1 MEREK
6 KRDKSSPKQSLQRY
20 LFPITIISSILI
32 SGSVGYTASQIA
44 INNSSSDFAEIN
56 TTENQITEARNES
69 IKVIET
75 EIPKIISDL
84 EKYNQDIDLI
94 DENIKWL
101 DGNLAPIR
109 DATGKF
115 GTAISVVNG
124 VSTFVNVPIASK
136 MSTNLAFAQI
146 KLDEVDSILF
156 RMENLTVIK
165 QEMSDSHQKLKL
177 LYEEYQKEKSIEK
190 LLQIEEELNSNLIYQ
205 IEDLR
210 NITME
215 AHEVFELSSN
225 VLVTVNDA
233 KSLFNSI
240 QEKGGDTLD
249 AIQFWKDNEEDYE
262 IERNIKKDLEKDLAA
277 SKEKIQN
284 LPDELAQQSID
295 SITSIS
301 NVQKELQTIRM
312 AQMVISE

>member
-1 MEREK
+1 MEPEK
-6 KRDKSSPKQSLQRY
+6 KRAKSSPKQSLQRY

-32 SGSVGYTASQIA
+32 SGSVGYIASQIA
-44 INNSSSDFAEIN
+44 INNSSSDSAEISAMKN
-56 TTENQITEARNES
+56 QLTENRKDS

-84 EKYNQDIDLI
+84 EKYNQDINLI

-115 GTAISVVNG
+115 DTAISVVNG

-146 KLDEVDSILF
+146 KLEEVDSLLF

-165 QEMSDSHQKLKL
+165 QEMSDSHHKLKL
-177 LYEEYQKEKSIEK
+177 LYEEYQKEKSIEQ
-190 LLQIEEELNSNLIYQ
+190 LLLIDQELNSNLIYQ

-215 AHEVFELSSN
+215 AHEVFELSSS
-225 VLVTVNDA
+225 VLGIVNKA
-233 KSLFNSI
+233 KSSLNSI
-240 QEKGGDTLD
+240 RETGENTLD
-249 AIQFWKDNEEDYE
+249 AIQFWKDNEENFE
-262 IERNIKKDLEKDLAA
+262 MGANIKENLEKDLEA
-277 SKEKIQN
+277 SKEEIQN
-284 LPDELAQQSID
+284 LPKELDQQSKD
-295 SITSIS
+295 SITSIN
-301 NVQKELQTIRM
+301 NVKRELQTIRL
-312 AQMVISE
+312 AQMVIGE

>member
-1 MEREK
+1 MELEK
-6 KRDKSSPKQSLQRY
+6 KMARYNPKQALQRY
-20 LFPITIISSILI
+20 LFPITIISSVLI
-32 SGSVGYTASQIA
+32 SGSIGYTASKIA
-44 INNSSSDFAEIN
+44 VNNSENDSTEIN
-56 TTENQITEARNES
+56 TMKNQMTEARNES

-165 QEMSDSHQKLKL
+165 QEMSESHQKLKV
-177 LYEEYQKEKSIEK
+177 LYEEYQTEKSIEK
-190 LLQIEEELNSNLIYQ
+190 LLQIEEELNSNLIYH

-210 NITME
+210 SITME

-233 KSLFNSI
+233 KSIFNSI
-240 QEKGGDTLD
+240 QEKGGDTID
-249 AIQFWKDNEEDYE
+249 AIQFWKDNEEDSE
-262 IERNIKKDLEKDLAA
+262 IETNIKEDLERDLAA
-277 SKEKIQN
+277 SKKKIQN

-301 NVQKELQTIRM
+301 IVQKELQTIRI
-312 AQMVISE
+312 AQMIIGE